1 MTTNFH
7 QEQLPCGCLPG
18 YRRCEYAE
26 KLRMQI
32 DSLWQENKHK
42 NQRDPVWLEYDRLN
56 DEYLQHIQL
65 EPVARIREVD
75 NV

>member
-7 QEQLPCGCLPG
+7 QEQLPCGCLPV

-32 DSLWQENKHK
+32 DSLWRENKHK

-65 EPVARIREVD
+65 EPVARIREVE

>member
-18 YRRCEYAE
+18 YRRCEFAE
-26 KLRMQI
+26 KLRTKI
-32 DSLWQENKHK
+32 DTLWRENKHK
-42 NQRDPVWLEYDRLN
+42 NQRDPVWLEYDSLN

-65 EPVARIREVD
+65 EPVARIREVE